1 MAQAT
6 ITRRRPCRHCG
17 GRYFVST
24 VNVVAAILATAVGL
38 GGFAMAVLNSGALD
52 AMNSTMDPANAK
64 TFATSGLDVS
74 AGWWAVAGM
83 IAAIVVAWLGHGY
96 RCIKCDTRQ

>member
-38 GGFAMAVLNSGALD
+38 GGFAMAVLNSGVLD

-64 TFATSGLDVS
+64 TFATSGLDIS
-74 AGWWAVAGM
+74 DGRWAVNDM
-83 IAAIVVAWLGHGY
+83 IATYVVTRQGQGY
-96 RCIKCDTRQ
+96 RCITLY